1 MKHKTVFLLVVL
13 LASIL
18 RLYKLDRVPVS
29 MFGDELDVGYH
40 AYSILKTGR
49 DYQGNF
55 MPLHFHSLAE
65 WRTPLYLYS
74 TVPTVAIFGISPYG
88 VRLPAAFFGIAGV
101 IAVYLLVKK
110 VTKTKRLAMFAAF
123 LLTVSPWHIQYSR
136 AAFEVTEMLFFLLMA
151 LLFYF
156 KAREK
161 SKYLWVAVFFAMLM
175 PWVYSTSKLYVPL
188 VLLTAIFIWRKWLAL
203 IPLKHK
209 ILAVGTGLVL
219 GLPLIV
225 VTLTG
230 EGSQRFGYVSV
241 FSDPTVVPEVGV
253 DRWEDAKS
261 RGETGEGLSPAIADR
276 LIHNKYTVWLKVITN
291 NYLQSFSTDFLFM
304 NGDPNPR
311 HSIDGIGEFYRI
323 DSIMLLVGIIVFLKS
338 KLEIKVKTFLVIL
351 LLLSPISAAI
361 TRDGGNHATRLILML
376 PFIVL
381 LVSYGL
387 NWLRKHK
394 TAFVMCCLLYV
405 VNFIFYQHN
414 YWVHNPY
421 QSERWWHAGWGE
433 AIQLIKQDEKNY
445 DKVIISMAGEPAWI
459 FFAAYMEYPPEA
471 WQENFPIDNK
481 TSLRGFGDVSH
492 IAKYYFGTA
501 NVEGGIYSLPSLID
515 GKTLYLANAK
525 EVGGNLIREPDKTPI
540 GLKLIDSVA
549 FPSGEPAFYLFTKS

>member
-88 VRLPAAFFGIAGV
+88 VRLPAAFF
-101 IAVYLLVKK
+101 
-110 VTKTKRLAMFAAF
+110 
-123 LLTVSPWHIQYSR
+123 LTVSPWHIQYSR

-276 LIHNKYTVWLKVITN
+276 LIHNKYTVWLNVITN

-381 LVSYGL
+381 LVSY
-387 NWLRKHK
+387 
-394 TAFVMCCLLYV
+394 
-405 VNFIFYQHN
+405 
-414 YWVHNPY
+414 
-421 QSERWWHAGWGE
+421 
-433 AIQLIKQDEKNY
+433 
-445 DKVIISMAGEPAWI
+445 
-459 FFAAYMEYPPEA
+459 
-471 WQENFPIDNK
+471 
-481 TSLRGFGDVSH
+481 
-492 IAKYYFGTA
+492 
-501 NVEGGIYSLPSLID
+501 
-515 GKTLYLANAK
+515 
-525 EVGGNLIREPDKTPI
+525 
-540 GLKLIDSVA
+540 
-549 FPSGEPAFYLFTKS
+549 